1 MFKASN
7 LMVTLTAILV
17 LGFCHAGF
25 AQQKP
30 LKKIHVGVPSIGV
43 ANIIIFV
50 TKEAKL
56 YEKYGLDAEVIT
68 VNGSGIGSKALISG
82 NLDIIPIATP
92 TVIAANLAGADMVI
106 LAHTM
111 PAVVHAMMVRPDI
124 KRPEDLKGKK
134 IGVSSLGSLTDFLVR
149 TIAKKKGLNPDR
161 DFTLVTTGG
170 SDTERVMALKA
181 GVVEATAVSHP
192 GYGLARKMGFS
203 MLWDSAKEID
213 YPWMEI
219 TTRRAAI
226 KSDRDLILQYMK
238 AHLEGIALF
247 KRDRDFGVKVIKK
260 TLKVTDD
267 ELVNESYDIFSK
279 MFIPA
284 PYPNHPGMKA
294 SFEYVAMTR
303 NDVWNH
309 KPEEFTD
316 PSFVTELDKSGFI
329 KSLYAK

>member
-1 MFKASN
+1 MIRFKSSFAFTLVFLFMALAGAS
-7 LMVTLTAILV
+7 
-17 LGFCHAGF
+17 HA
-25 AQQKP
+25 QYKP
-30 LKKIHVGVPSIGV
+30 LKKIHVGVPSVGMG
-43 ANIIIFV
+43 NIIIFV

-56 YEKYGLDAEVIT
+56 FEKYGLDAEVIT
-68 VNGSGIGSKALISG
+68 VMGSGIGSKALISG

-92 TVIAANLAGADMVI
+92 TVIAADLAGADMAI

-111 PAVVHAMMVRPDI
+111 PAVVHALMVRPDI
-124 KRPEDLKGKK
+124 KRPEDLKGKR

-149 TIAKKKGLNPDR
+149 SIAKKKGLNPDR
-161 DFTLVTTGG
+161 DITLLTTGG

-181 GVVEATAVSHP
+181 GVVDAAAVSHP
-192 GYGLARKMGFS
+192 GYGLARRMGFN
-203 MLWDSAKEID
+203 MLWDSAKELD

-226 KSDRDLILQYMK
+226 KNDRELITNYMK

-279 MFIPA
+279 MFLPT
-284 PYPNHPGMKA
+284 PYPNHPGMKI

-329 KSLYAK
+329 KSLYSK

>member
-7 LMVTLTAILV
+7 LWVTLTAILV
-17 LGFCHAGF
+17 LGFSHAGF

-82 NLDIIPIATP
+82 NLDLIPIATP
-92 TVIAANLAGADMVI
+92 TVIAANLAGADMAI

-111 PAVVHAMMVRPDI
+111 PAGVHAMMGRPDI
-124 KRPEDLKGKK
+124 KRPEDFKGKK
-134 IGVSSLGSLTDFLVR
+134 VGVVSLGSLTDFLVR

-161 DFTLVTTGG
+161 DITLVTTGG
-170 SDTERVMALKA
+170 SDTERVLALKA

-226 KSDRDLILQYMK
+226 KNDRDLILQYMK

-294 SFEYVAMTR
+294 SFEDVAMTR
-303 NDVWNH
+303 NDVWNL
-309 KPEEFTD
+309 KPEEVTD
-316 PSFVTELDKSGFI
+316 PSFVTELDKSGVI